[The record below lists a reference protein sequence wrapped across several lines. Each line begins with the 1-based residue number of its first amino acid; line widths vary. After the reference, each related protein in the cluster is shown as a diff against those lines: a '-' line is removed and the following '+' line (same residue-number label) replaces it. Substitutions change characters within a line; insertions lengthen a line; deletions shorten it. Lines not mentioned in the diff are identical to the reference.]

1 MPSRRHSS
9 AIFSSPR
16 RPSKTIR
23 TFSSAEYFL
32 RVRRRISRTVAS
44 TPAVVSSL
52 IVYSLVSSILT
63 RKSHLSFLPY
73 CVSQVLTRNIY
84 GVMTEKH
91 IRYDKLESEQ
101 LCWIGL
107 YLENCFFLN
116 ILNSQIQGRL
126 LMSFRLTDCRWEL
139 CISVNRGQARQH
151 PWQGIWLTISRVILT
166 ERYLY
171 WIGRV
176 QSRIQFLGLSRMNWE
191 MKEKG

>member
-73 CVSQVLTRNIY
+73 CVSQVLTRNIQLQTTHCLL
-84 GVMTEKH
+84 VHDKPLLRKVETTPH
-91 IRYDKLESEQ
+91 I
-101 LCWIGL
+101 
-107 YLENCFFLN
+107 F
-116 ILNSQIQGRL
+116 RL
-126 LMSFRLTDCRWEL
+126 LDFRSSFFCAVRMAEMSQLMKRIF
-139 CISVNRGQARQH
+139 QATAS
-151 PWQGIWLTISRVILT
+151 I
-166 ERYLY
+166 
-171 WIGRV
+171 
-176 QSRIQFLGLSRMNWE
+176 N
-191 MKEKG
+191 

>member
-73 CVSQVLTRNIY
+73 CISQVLTRN
-84 GVMTEKH
+84 
-91 IRYDKLESEQ
+91 
-101 LCWIGL
+101 
-107 YLENCFFLN
+107 NAFNF
-116 ILNSQIQGRL
+116 
-126 LMSFRLTDCRWEL
+126 
-139 CISVNRGQARQH
+139 ISVGSLFERHAEQTFEPDH
-151 PWQGIWLTISRVILT
+151 TCYSRH
-166 ERYLY
+166 
-171 WIGRV
+171 
-176 QSRIQFLGLSRMNWE
+176 
-191 MKEKG
+191 

>member
-73 CVSQVLTRNIY
+73 CVSQVLTRNI
-84 GVMTEKH
+84 E
-91 IRYDKLESEQ
+91 
-101 LCWIGL
+101 
-107 YLENCFFLN
+107 YL
-116 ILNSQIQGRL
+116 
-126 LMSFRLTDCRWEL
+126 
-139 CISVNRGQARQH
+139 
-151 PWQGIWLTISRVILT
+151 SR
-166 ERYLY
+166 
-171 WIGRV
+171 
-176 QSRIQFLGLSRMNWE
+176 LGLLHESLRSTPPSDLHSTFHNPLWGLRCGCRYGLTMGQ
-191 MKEKG
+191 KFVFGIL

>member
-23 TFSSAEYFL
+23 TYSSAEYFL

-73 CVSQVLTRNIY
+73 CVSQVLTRNNISPQ
-84 GVMTEKH
+84 ERLK
-91 IRYDKLESEQ
+91 RL
-101 LCWIGL
+101 IGGL
-107 YLENCFFLN
+107 IPFVLALA
-116 ILNSQIQGRL
+116 IL
-126 LMSFRLTDCRWEL
+126 
-139 CISVNRGQARQH
+139 
-151 PWQGIWLTISRVILT
+151 
-166 ERYLY
+166 
-171 WIGRV
+171 
-176 QSRIQFLGLSRMNWE
+176 
-191 MKEKG
+191 